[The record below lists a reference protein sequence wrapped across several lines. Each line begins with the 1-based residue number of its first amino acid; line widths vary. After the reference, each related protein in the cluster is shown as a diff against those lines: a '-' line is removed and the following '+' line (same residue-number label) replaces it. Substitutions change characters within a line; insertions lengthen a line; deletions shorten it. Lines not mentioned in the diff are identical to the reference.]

1 MTEGAARAIDALG
14 VSRETAAR
22 LDLYAAH
29 LRKWNRAINLI
40 GPSTLDTLWT
50 RHILD
55 SGQLWPLAP
64 AGARSWLDLG
74 AGAGLPAL
82 IIAILAMER
91 RPDLAVTAIESDA
104 RKCAFLR
111 DAARAVEAPL
121 TVVTARIEAAAAADE
136 HDVISARA
144 LAPLPHLLALAD
156 RFRAPGAVFLFPK
169 GRTARSELTEAR
181 KSWHM
186 EVETLPS
193 VTDPSAAILRI
204 TNLRAARSDG

>member
-1 MTEGAARAIDALG
+1 MTDAAARAIAALG
-14 VSRETAAR
+14 VSRETQAR
-22 LDLYAAH
+22 LELYAAH

-40 GPSTLDTLWT
+40 APSTLDTLWT

-64 AGARSWLDLG
+64 ADARSWLDLG

-82 IIAILAMER
+82 VIAILALER

-111 DAARAVEAPL
+111 DAARAVAAPL
-121 TVVTARIEAAAAADE
+121 TVVTSRIEAASTLKYG
-136 HDVISARA
+136 VISARA
-144 LAPLPHLLALAD
+144 LAPLPRLLALAD
-156 RFRAPGAVFLFPK
+156 RFRAPGAVLLFPK

-204 TNLRAARSDG
+204 TNLRAARSHG